1 MIKFISRNYSQPKS
15 AGGKA
20 KSDIETTL
28 MRLGARN
35 IGLNR
40 STSRNKVIHFFR
52 NLIGVIKACFL
63 IQKGDTL
70 VLQYPLKKYY
80 AFCCNVAHWRGAKV
94 ITVIHDLNSFR
105 SKRLTPEQERRRL
118 DHSDVIIAHNEKM
131 QQLLESYG
139 LQHPIVRLGI
149 FDYLS
154 PDGIQQDR
162 PSAQLAPVSPENS
175 KLKTQNSK
183 LSFFFL
189 GNMNPA
195 SNCFVYDL
203 AALLQQHQM
212 HLYGNHLDETR
223 FQKSV
228 QGHESLVTFHGYAD
242 DFGLMAHNEGDFG
255 LSWYGES
262 MIFGKGKIGEY
273 MSINNPHKI
282 SLYLR
287 CLCPVILWREAGL
300 ASFIEREG
308 CGILIDRVDT
318 IEETL
323 SRITLEQ
330 YAEMMENVR
339 RVAGRIASGYYFEN
353 ALNEAMQLLSK

>member
-1 MIKFISRNYSQPKS
+1 MRIVYISRNYQQPNA
-15 AGGKA
+15 AGSKA

-28 MRLGARN
+28 QRLGAVN
-35 IGLNR
+35 IGLKR
-40 STSRNKVIHFFR
+40 TTSKSTLTHFFR
-52 NLIGVIKACFL
+52 NLGGVIKASML
-63 IQKGDTL
+63 VRKGDVL
-70 VLQYPLKKYY
+70 VLQYPLKKYFS
-80 AFCCNVAHWRGAKV
+80 FCCNIAHSRGAKV

-105 SKRLTPEQERRRL
+105 SKRLTPEQERARL

-131 QQLLESYG
+131 QTLLEGYG
-139 LQHPIVRLGI
+139 LQHPIVQLGI

-154 PDGIQQDR
+154 PEGIHQDR
-162 PSAQLAPVSPENS
+162 PSAQLTPVTTQNS
-175 KLKTQNSK
+175 KLKTQNSY

-203 AALLQQHQM
+203 AKLLTKNPM

-223 FQKSV
+223 FK
-228 QGHESLVTFHGYAD
+228 EVTSGKEQLIQFHGYAN

-262 MIFGKGKIGEY
+262 MEFGKGKIGEY
-273 MSINNPHKI
+273 MAINNPHKI

-287 CLCPVILWREAGL
+287 CLCPVILWKNAGL

-308 CGILIDRVDT
+308 CGLLIDRVDT
-318 IEETL
+318 LEETL
-323 SRITLEQ
+323 SQVTPEQ
-330 YAEMMENVR
+330 YATMMQNVR
-339 RVAGRIASGYYFEN
+339 RVASNIASGYYFEN
-353 ALNEAMQLLSK
+353 ALKSALSLL